1 MRRRRVTP
9 GPRCKNWP
17 TCTQP
22 VGRSSPL
29 IGASAGARLRALRCL
44 PVGLAG
50 LHLWFV
56 QTATEN
62 LKTALAHRHR
72 IEREL
77 GEGGMTTV
85 YLAHDLK
92 HDRKVALKVLKPDI
106 AQTLGGERFL
116 REIAIRDPQFVI
128 FSLGWPVIDALRA
141 MPVHRAMLKE
151 IKFPGVMND

>member
-1 MRRRRVTP
+1 M
-9 GPRCKNWP
+9 
-17 TCTQP
+17 
-22 VGRSSPL
+22 
-29 IGASAGARLRALRCL
+29 
-44 PVGLAG
+44 
-50 LHLWFV
+50 